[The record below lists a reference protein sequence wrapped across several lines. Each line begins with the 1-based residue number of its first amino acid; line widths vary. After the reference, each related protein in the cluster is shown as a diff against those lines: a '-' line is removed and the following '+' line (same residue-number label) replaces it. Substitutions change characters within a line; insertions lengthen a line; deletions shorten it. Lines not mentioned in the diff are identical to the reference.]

1 MASVKPM
8 YAVGIDPGSRRTRV
22 VICTYENGRIRF
34 LGAGETESQGWLKGR
49 IADQSA
55 VSESVLA
62 ALRAAEHSA
71 GGVSVESAVV
81 GMGGPT
87 TRGHSGRGV
96 LELGY
101 VREIDRRDVTRV
113 VDRASRVQLMEDR
126 MVLQLFPQDFVVD
139 DHPGHRDPRK
149 MLASRLE
156 INVHLITC
164 SVQEHNSLVGA
175 VNQAHLNVEETVFEA
190 LAACY
195 AVVLPEARREGI
207 AVVDIGAQSS
217 ELVIYYG
224 DAMHLASAIPVCGD
238 HFTRD
243 LAQALHLSFDDAE
256 TVKLAFGNA
265 VSSEVAENC
274 YIELPGPEDRP
285 RRDVQRRFVSRI
297 LEARAIELFK
307 FVRSEFA
314 RVGMDRALIGG
325 VFLTGAGSKLAGLCD
340 AAENVLECQTRF
352 GWTEGVQ
359 DWPPELNDPEWCTAA
374 GLAMYSAK
382 LKQQMQFQK
391 DHTSWLGKMLK

>member
-1 MASVKPM
+1 MAVSKPM
-8 YAVGIDPGSRRTRV
+8 YAVGIDAGSRRTRV
-22 VICTYENGRIRF
+22 VICVYESGRARF
-34 LGAGETESQGWLKGR
+34 LGAGVSESAGWLKGR
-49 IADQSA
+49 IIDQTA
-55 VSESVLA
+55 VSESILL
-62 ALRAAEHSA
+62 ALRAAEQSA
-71 GGVSVESAVV
+71 GGITVESAVV

-156 INVHLITC
+156 INVHLVTC

-175 VNQAHLNVEETVFEA
+175 VNQAHLLVEETVFEA
-190 LAACY
+190 MAACY
-195 AVVLPEARREGI
+195 AAVLPEARREGI

-224 DAMHLASAIPVCGD
+224 DAMHLAAALPVCGD

-243 LAQALHLSFDDAE
+243 MAQALHLTFDEAE
-256 TVKLAFGNA
+256 TVKLEFGSA
-265 VSSEVAENC
+265 QMAEVPEN
-274 YIELPGPEDRP
+274 ILVELPTPEDRQ
-285 RRDVQRRFVSRI
+285 RREVQRKLVARI
-297 LEARAIELFK
+297 LEARAVELFK
-307 FVRSEFA
+307 YVRGEFA

-325 VFLTGAGSKLAGLCD
+325 VFLTGAGAKLPGLCD
-340 AAENVLECQTRF
+340 VAEAVLECQTRF
-352 GWTEGVQ
+352 GWAEGVP
-359 DWPPELNDPEWCTAA
+359 DWPVDLNDPEWCTAA

-382 LKQQMQFQK
+382 LKQQMQFQR
-391 DHTSWLGKMLK
+391 DNSSWLGKMLK